1 MQRSSSPSRRL
12 DSHVA
17 KRVPGSRQAEQSA
30 IQLNVIR
37 TEPPNNGHAS
47 ETPLQRILQEV
58 VDGSATTSA
67 AIALGTEDGVR
78 CRAKIGAAVPD
89 VGTRLHPG
97 IGLTGLCLQTG
108 ETQLCNNA
116 DTDERVYSEAC
127 RALGIG
133 SLLVVPLKL
142 KENGAAVGV
151 LEVASV
157 NPNAFNEMAVARIS
171 RLAEQVLGS
180 ISLTARNATAHGIDL
195 QKLLSAA
202 YVLQGQHNCQPENHD
217 RERPEIPEAPKRKL
231 NAPPEISAAPA
242 DPAPVPVLS
251 PDFGKESPTNAFS
264 SSVWLLA
271 ILLTAIGL
279 FSYGYHIIYRSQ
291 KASTKVTPFQTS
303 AADLNR
309 PVPRNQPASQPI
321 PKPNGRLSTSPSVN
335 PAASSPER
343 RAAVDDT
350 VSSTDVKR
358 PDPDAGLDAAAEY
371 EKGVQFADGTGV
383 AQDYIQAM
391 AWFAKAAAKGDVR
404 AQWELGQGY
413 LEGIGVPQNDNKAAE
428 WLKRAANQGD
438 VEAQNAL
445 SDLYL
450 NGWGVAQDYVRAYTW
465 TSIAAG
471 PSADHDERLQQIEAL
486 MTEPQLRTA
495 QQRISNWR
503 MRVEPHAEDAQPNR
517 SPNQ

>member
-343 RAAVDDT
+343 GAAVDDT
-350 VSSTDVKR
+350 VSST
-358 PDPDAGLDAAAEY
+358 
-371 EKGVQFADGTGV
+371 
-383 AQDYIQAM
+383 
-391 AWFAKAAAKGDVR
+391 